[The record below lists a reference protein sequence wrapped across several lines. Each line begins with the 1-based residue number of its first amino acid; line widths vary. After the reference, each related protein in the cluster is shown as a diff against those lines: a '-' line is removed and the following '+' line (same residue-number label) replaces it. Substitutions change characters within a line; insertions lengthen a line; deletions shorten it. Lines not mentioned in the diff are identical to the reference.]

1 MAEESDVERTE
12 AATARRIQR
21 AREEGQVVRSRELS
35 TFVELLTA
43 VGVLMLLGD
52 HFLAKL
58 ARLMESGFTLDR
70 ASIFDPR
77 LMLVRLYGQ
86 FVDALFAFLPLIALL
101 LVAALITP
109 LLLSGWNFTWKPLVP
124 NFARLNPVAGLRRMF
139 SLTGLMEL
147 MKAVVK
153 SLLIGGVAAWAIWQS
168 LDSLF
173 GLPAEPLG
181 QALRHVGS
189 LVGWTALM
197 VVGAF
202 VFLVIAD
209 VPFQLWDY
217 ARNLRMTKE
226 EVRQE
231 IKEAEGDPQ
240 IKSRIRALQREAA
253 RRRMMAEVPKAQVVV
268 TNPTRFAVALRYEEK
283 RMAAPQVVAKGAAL
297 VAQRILEL
305 AEEHRVPVVQAPPL
319 ARALY
324 RHAEIGEEIPQ
335 RLYTAVAQ
343 VLAYVY
349 QLRQGASPPEPP
361 RDLPVP
367 PDMDPLAAEEAGR

>member
-1 MAEESDVERTE
+1 M
-12 AATARRIQR
+12 
-21 AREEGQVVRSRELS
+21 
-35 TFVELLTA
+35 
-43 VGVLMLLGD
+43 
-52 HFLAKL
+52 
-58 ARLMESGFTLDR
+58 
-70 ASIFDPR
+70 
-77 LMLVRLYGQ
+77 
-86 FVDALFAFLPLIALL
+86 
-101 LVAALITP
+101 
-109 LLLSGWNFTWKPLVP
+109 
-124 NFARLNPVAGLRRMF
+124 
-139 SLTGLMEL
+139 
-147 MKAVVK
+147 
-153 SLLIGGVAAWAIWQS
+153 
-168 LDSLF
+168 
-173 GLPAEPLG
+173 
-181 QALRHVGS
+181 
-189 LVGWTALM
+189 
-197 VVGAF
+197 
-202 VFLVIAD
+202 
-209 VPFQLWDY
+209 PFQLWDY

>member
-153 SLLIGGVAAWAIWQS
+153 SLLIGGVAVWAIWQS

>member
-52 HFLAKL
+52 HFLAAL
-58 ARLMESGFTLDR
+58 ARVMQLGFTLDR

-86 FVDALFAFLPLIALL
+86 FVDVLFAFLPLLALL
-101 LVAALITP
+101 LVAGFVTP

-124 NFARLNPVAGLRRMF
+124 NFARLNPFAGLRRMF

-147 MKAVVK
+147 VKAVVK

-189 LVGWTALM
+189 LVAWTALM

-305 AEEHRVPVVQAPPL
+305 AEEHHVPVVQAPPL

-349 QLRQGASPPEPP
+349 QLQRGTSPVEPP

-367 PDMDPLAAEEAGR
+367 PDMDPLSGEEAVR